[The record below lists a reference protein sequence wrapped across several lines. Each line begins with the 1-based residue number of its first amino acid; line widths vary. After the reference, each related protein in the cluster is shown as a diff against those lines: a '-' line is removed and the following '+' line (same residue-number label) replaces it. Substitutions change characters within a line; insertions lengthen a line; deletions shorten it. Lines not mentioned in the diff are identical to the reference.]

1 MFNRSYLAL
10 VILIYTSFH
19 TVVYTHEHE
28 HETNKATIYK
38 KNVWLRNLVAR
49 SRRSYEEANNV
60 AAFNSQNKLNKQ
72 VRPCPSGCTCSYDTV
87 NCNELIDQ
95 CDECVN
101 WHQIDFN
108 QITELK
114 RDTFSQFKFAPN
126 RTTHIIIYKLL
137 NSTLGQ
143 DVFNNLNVPQN
154 SQVCT

>member
-1 MFNRSYLAL
+1 MIFNRDYL
-10 VILIYTSFH
+10 ILIFMIITSFQ
-19 TVVYTHEHE
+19 TIMSSHE

-38 KNVWLRNLVAR
+38 KNLWLRNLVSR
-49 SRRSYEEANNV
+49 SRRSYEEANN
-60 AAFNSQNKLNKQ
+60 AAAHQNKLNKQ
-72 VRPCPSGCTCSYDTV
+72 TRPCPSGCTCSYDTI

-114 RDTFSQFKFAPN
+114 RNTFSQFKFAPN

-137 NSTLGQ
+137 NSTLGP
-143 DVFNNLNVPQN
+143 DVFNSLNVPPN
-154 SQVCT
+154 SQVLFCFC